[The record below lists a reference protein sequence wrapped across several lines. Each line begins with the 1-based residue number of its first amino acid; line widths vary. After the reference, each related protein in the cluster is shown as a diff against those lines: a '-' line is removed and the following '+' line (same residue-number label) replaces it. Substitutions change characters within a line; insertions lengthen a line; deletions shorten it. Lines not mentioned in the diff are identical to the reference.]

1 MQLID
6 FIDACDINSK
16 TEIEVFELLCYYLM
30 KEEGKMSFSVKKMLD
45 MYKDA
50 GIPVPER
57 KALEKEAKK
66 YQHFRPH
73 GIEGTL
79 KFASGA
85 VGALE
90 KTYGHLWSGG
100 AARVASSPVRAAVPA
115 GVQLPDFADACKLSE
130 KNEAE
135 RFELLCYYQARENG
149 ARTFSI
155 RGMADVYTG
164 AGLETPD
171 RSAVEKQVRKHGSF
185 VSKGID
191 GSLEFAPG
199 VLGSLDSTY
208 GYLWDAPAAQT
219 HPAAQAAP
227 VAKSVPS
234 AAANVEVLSEERF
247 CGKRDGLDRLIVQV
261 NSTYRDGAFDACAA
275 VMRRL
280 IEAALILSFQAN
292 GIENEIRG
300 NGNDYIKFE
309 DIVKKAAGSSVL
321 ALSQKG
327 IDISMVSRIGDY
339 SGKGPMYTFGAND
352 INAVRTGYRNIL
364 ETLYEVAKL
373 L

>member
-16 TEIEVFELLCYYLM
+16 TEVEVFELLCYFVM
-30 KEEGKMSFSVKKMLD
+30 KEEGKMNFSVKKMLD
-45 MYKDA
+45 VYREA

-57 KALEKEAKK
+57 RPLEKAAKK
-66 YQHFRPH
+66 YPHFRPH

-85 VGALE
+85 VGALD

-100 AARVASSPVRAAVPA
+100 TARAAPSPAKAAAPA
-115 GVQLPDFADACKLSE
+115 GMQLPDFADACKLSE
-130 KNEAE
+130 KGGAE
-135 RFELLCYYQARENG
+135 RFELLCYYRFRENG
-149 ARTFSI
+149 TKAFYT
-155 RGMADVYTG
+155 RGMTDVYTG
-164 AGLETPD
+164 AGLDAPD
-171 RSAVEKQVRKHGSF
+171 RAALEKEIRKKGSF

-191 GSLEFAPG
+191 GALEFAPG
-199 VLGSLDSTY
+199 VLGTLDTAY
-208 GYLWDAPAAQT
+208 GHLWDAPAAQSQ
-219 HPAAQAAP
+219 PAAPAT
-227 VAKSVPS
+227 VTKSVPS
-234 AAANVEVLSEERF
+234 AANFEVLSEERF

-261 NSTYRDGAFDACAA
+261 NSTYRDGSFDACAA

-280 IEAALILSFQAN
+280 IEATLILSFQAN

-300 NGNDYIKFE
+300 SGNDYLGFA
-309 DIVKKAAGSSVL
+309 DIVKKAAGSDVL

-327 IDISMVSRIGDY
+327 IDISMVTKIGDY